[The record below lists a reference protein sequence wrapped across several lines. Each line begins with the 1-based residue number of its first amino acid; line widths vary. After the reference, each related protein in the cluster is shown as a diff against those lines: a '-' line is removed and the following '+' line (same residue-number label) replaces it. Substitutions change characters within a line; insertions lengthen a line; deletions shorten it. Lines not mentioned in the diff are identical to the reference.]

1 MTKGLILS
9 AGFGTRLR
17 PLTDLIPKPLVKVKN
32 KTAIEYVIDMHKK
45 GKVEHIAINLHHK
58 AKEIV
63 DHLGYNYVYSY
74 EPKIQGTAG
83 AIRQLQGW
91 FLFEEDE
98 HFVVSNGDTITNL
111 SLLDMY
117 DFHRK
122 HGKLATVFT
131 HDDLLHNGGTFI
143 FRYEV
148 LSHIPPGFSL
158 IQDLLTRLAR
168 DDQYEL
174 YESDAYYYDIGT
186 PEKLKQARRF
196 FNANNDSRP

>member
-122 HGKLATVFT
+122 HGKLATRPKGG
-131 HDDLLHNGGTFI
+131 DDYAQKEKRIFKIIEGSVEVCKGIFSSFSSTVKSWFI
-143 FRYEV
+143 
-148 LSHIPPGFSL
+148 
-158 IQDLLTRLAR
+158 
-168 DDQYEL
+168 
-174 YESDAYYYDIGT
+174 
-186 PEKLKQARRF
+186 KRRK
-196 FNANNDSRP
+196 SK